1 MTALKYPTYD
11 DFVEKLQQAQD
22 GPETNTDG
30 MGAMETMVLLLLIR
44 WQLEDE
50 NDPTQGKK
58 LDEITNDLMLV
69 NRLATDDE
77 RGQVM
82 AHLVEWCNNGEG
94 WLADYIDRITN
105 QTQGSDLA

>member
-30 MGAMETMVLLLLIR
+30 MGAMETMVLLLLVR

-50 NDPTQGKK
+50 NDPAQGKK
-58 LDEITNDLMLV
+58 LDEVTADLAV
-69 NRLATDDE
+69 VTGLATDYE
-77 RGQVM
+77 KGLVL
-82 AHLVEWCNNGEG
+82 AHLIEWCNNGEG
-94 WLADYIDRITN
+94 WLADYINRIVKSN
-105 QTQGSDLA
+105 DSSDLA